1 MRYWLM
7 KTEPDVFSIDDLERV
22 GVEPWDGIRNYM
34 ARNSMRDD
42 MKVGDK
48 VLFYHSNA
56 KPPGEAGLAT
66 MASRAYPDPPQFD
79 PKSKYHDPT
88 SDPRDPRWLLVD
100 VRFVGKLP
108 RFVGLDE
115 LRTRPE
121 LEGMVLLNKSRLS
134 VQPVDE
140 KHYDF
145 IVKLA
150 KKKRPAASC

>member
-7 KTEPDVFSIDDLERV
+7 KTEPDVFSIEDLERV
-22 GVEPWDGIRNYM
+22 GTEPWDGIRNYM
-34 ARNSMRDD
+34 ARNYMRDD

-56 KPPGEAGLAT
+56 KPPGVAGLARI
-66 MASRAYPDPPQFD
+66 ASRAYPDPTQFD

-88 SDPRDPRWLLVD
+88 SDPDDPRWLLVD
-100 VRFVGKLP
+100 VEFVEKLP

-134 VQPVDE
+134 VQPVD
-140 KHYDF
+140 KSHYDL

-150 KKKRPAASC
+150 RRKA